1 MNNTNEIGYLTVAAG
16 TTEERQVLIVN
27 RAAFCFADNRIISVC
42 ELQDEYGYYIEINN
56 APESGRQNN
65 QLWLSKVS
73 YMGLQA
79 ALNLY
84 SLASNWDMQK
94 HTDVMVGSETFDYL
108 IQGETLTDPFKKHIE
123 NE

>member
-1 MNNTNEIGYLTVAAG
+1 MLLNLF
-16 TTEERQVLIVN
+16 VN
-27 RAAFCFADNRIISVC
+27 RAEFCFADNRIISVC

-108 IQGETLTDPFKKHIE
+108 IQGETLTDPFKKHID